1 MLTPFL
7 YRKHVCRHLS
17 FNCSDLST
25 YRSQLMGIATLMII
39 ICHSCA
45 SKVIMPDSLCYLFC
59 FGNIGVDIFLF
70 LSGIGLYYSLSK
82 NNLSNKENDISFYKK
97 RFYRIY
103 IPYLMVFIPSC
114 LIFMLLGEYSLYD
127 SILCLS
133 TLEYWLFRRGA
144 WFVSLIVLLYLVAPF
159 LYRAL
164 NGEHKWIIAMAIVIA
179 LMILSNIPI
188 EDQSSTSVP
197 YNIQRAFS
205 RTPSF
210 IVGLTIGRS
219 CKEGKQLTVTK
230 MAIFIFVSII
240 SSIIL
245 GFWKCLWLI
254 VPILLYILTPL
265 IRWSK
270 GSWVDKSL
278 HFLGKISLESYLTN
292 ITLNGILIVLI
303 PAYITSPI
311 LYGRYIEYTIV
322 VVAGILLAFI
332 INNAAQ
338 RVINKKL
345 SCTHDPN
352 MI

>member
-1 MLTPFL
+1 MTYNL
-7 YRKHVCRHLS
+7 
-17 FNCSDLST
+17 SDLSI
-25 YRSQLMGIATLMII
+25 YRTQMMGIATIMII

-82 NNLSNKENDISFYKK
+82 NNLNSKEDYMSFYK
-97 RFYRIY
+97 RRIYRIY

-114 LIFMLLGEYSLYD
+114 LIFMLLGEYSVCD
-127 SILCLS
+127 SFFCLS
-133 TLEYWLFRRGA
+133 TLEYWLFHRGA

-164 NGEHKWIIAMAIVIA
+164 IGKHKWIIALGIIIA
-179 LMILSNIPI
+179 LMILSNIPVK
-188 EDQSSTSVP
+188 DQSSTSVP
-197 YNIQRAFS
+197 YNIQNAFS

-210 IVGLTIGRS
+210 IVGLTIGPS

-245 GFWKCLWLI
+245 GFWKCLCLI

-270 GSWVDKSL
+270 GSWIDKSL

>member
-1 MLTPFL
+1 MTYNL
-7 YRKHVCRHLS
+7 
-17 FNCSDLST
+17 SDLST
-25 YRSQLMGIATLMII
+25 YRTQMMGIATLMII

-45 SKVIMPDSLCYLFC
+45 SKVIMPSFLAYLFR

-82 NNLSNKENDISFYKK
+82 NNLNSKEDYMSFYK
-97 RFYRIY
+97 RRIYRIY

-114 LIFMLLGEYSLYD
+114 LVFMLLGEYSVCD
-127 SILCLS
+127 SIFCLS
-133 TLEYWLFRRGA
+133 TLEYWLFHRGA

-164 NGEHKWIIAMAIVIA
+164 IGKHKWIIALGIIIA
-179 LMILSNIPI
+179 LMILSNIPV

-197 YNIQRAFS
+197 YNIQSAFS

-210 IVGLTIGRS
+210 IIGLTIGPS
-219 CKEGKQLTVTK
+219 CKEGEQLTVTK

-245 GFWKCLWLI
+245 GFWKCLCLI

-270 GSWVDKSL
+270 GSWIDKSL

-303 PAYITSPI
+303 PAYITSPVF
-311 LYGRYIEYTIV
+311 YGRYIEYSIV
-322 VVAGILLAFI
+322 VVVGVLLAYVI
-332 INNAAQ
+332 YNASQ
-338 RVINKKL
+338 RVVKRL
-345 SCTHDPN
+345 SFKHNPTWQN
-352 MI
+352 E